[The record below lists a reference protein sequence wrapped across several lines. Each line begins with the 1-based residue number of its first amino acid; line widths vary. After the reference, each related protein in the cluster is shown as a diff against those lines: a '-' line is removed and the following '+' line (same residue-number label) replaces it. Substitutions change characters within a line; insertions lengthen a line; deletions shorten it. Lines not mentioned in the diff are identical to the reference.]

1 MRVVD
6 GSPAPY
12 RLASSRKAAQSQ
24 SQSAAEGLAAAPGLS
39 VLFCY
44 RYFEVST
51 ILLHLFS
58 GLGLVI
64 SDLNYSQAA

>member
-6 GSPAPY
+6 GSPGPY
-12 RLASSRKAAQSQ
+12 SLASSRKAAHQSP
-24 SQSAAEGLAAAPGLS
+24 AEVASSLPLGLA
-39 VLFCY
+39 VQFCY

-51 ILLHLFS
+51 ILLHLFI

-64 SDLNYSQAA
+64 SDLNYSQA

>member
-6 GSPAPY
+6 GSPGPY
-12 RLASSRKAAQSQ
+12 SLASSRKAAHQSP
-24 SQSAAEGLAAAPGLS
+24 AEGRLAPLQPLGLA
-39 VLFCY
+39 VQFCY

-51 ILLHLFS
+51 ILLHLFI

-64 SDLNYSQAA
+64 SDLNYSQA

>member
-6 GSPAPY
+6 GSSAPY
-12 RLASSRKAAQSQ
+12 NLASRKAAQS
-24 SQSAAEGLAAAPGLS
+24 AREGPAGLATQ
-39 VLFCY
+39 FCY

-51 ILLHLFS
+51 ILLHLFI

-64 SDLNYSQAA
+64 SDLNYNSQA

>member
-6 GSPAPY
+6 GSSAPY
-12 RLASSRKAAQSQ
+12 NLASRKAAQS
-24 SQSAAEGLAAAPGLS
+24 AREGLAPAGLAAQ
-39 VLFCY
+39 FCY

-51 ILLHLFS
+51 ILLHLFI

-64 SDLNYSQAA
+64 SDLNYNSQA

>member
-1 MRVVD
+1 MRVVE
-6 GSPAPY
+6 GSSAPY
-12 RLASSRKAAQSQ
+12 NLASRKAAQSVR
-24 SQSAAEGLAAAPGLS
+24 EGLAPAGLA
-39 VLFCY
+39 VQFCY

-51 ILLHLFS
+51 ILLHLFD

>member
-6 GSPAPY
+6 GSPGPY
-12 RLASSRKAAQSQ
+12 SLASSRKAAHQSP
-24 SQSAAEGLAAAPGLS
+24 AASRLAPLPLGLA
-39 VLFCY
+39 VQFCY

-51 ILLHLFS
+51 ILLHLFI

-64 SDLNYSQAA
+64 SDLNYSQA